1 MGAKENLVQN
11 DILSFLESLSGCV
24 CWRNNQIPVPGRRFV
39 GLPGVSD
46 ILCCFKG
53 AFIAIECKSKNGVA
67 TEEQLKFLGRI
78 NRVGGIGLVAY
89 SKDDVINE
97 FVKRG
102 FLRRA

>member
-1 MGAKENLVQN
+1 VGAKENLVQN

-46 ILCCFKG
+46 ILGCFRG
-53 AFIAIECKSKNGVA
+53 AFFSIECKSKNGVVSKS
-67 TEEQLKFLGRI
+67 QQDFLDRI